1 MFQCNKITLEVTL
14 HNYFMN
20 HDMRAANENNKS
32 KCITA
37 IIVKLH
43 LSFCLSLVKIFFF
56 ISHWNRRTQ
65 SICLR
70 SDLAFTNQNLKFAG

>member
-20 HDMRAANENNKS
+20 HDMRAAKENNKS

-43 LSFCLSLVKIFFF
+43 LCFCLS
-56 ISHWNRRTQ
+56 
-65 SICLR
+65 
-70 SDLAFTNQNLKFAG
+70 

>member
-43 LSFCLSLVKIFFF
+43 LSFCLSLVKIFFVF
-56 ISHWNRRTQ
+56 HFGTEEPSQYVSGQT
-65 SICLR
+65 
-70 SDLAFTNQNLKFAG
+70 